1 MTSEKDGDKVV
12 TDEWSGNGDYR
23 KRFALDDGFD
33 SYEIGADGFSPLSVV
48 LGIAVAAA
56 AARGSRREG
65 SDSSRIS
72 GSSNRNTGASSKS

>member
-33 SYEIGADGFSPLSVV
+33 SYEIGADGKLYGVSHDKDDFPIVH
-48 LGIAVAAA
+48 
-56 AARGSRREG
+56 
-65 SDSSRIS
+65 RIEIKPES
-72 GSSNRNTGASSKS
+72 